1 MQISRIEIRNYY
13 RKCAGYL
20 SLMNTIFVLVASCL
34 AIYIADFDELDV
46 DEGTGV
52 VMLNGLYFIFV
63 AGLIFTILSLIA
75 GIVGVK
81 SQSEGIFNFSRLIAL
96 LITALMFFSCI
107 TSVYVAV
114 NDKIE
119 WSGETRAMTILYVIV
134 SVFSVAF
141 GVATFLYS
149 HNGTKYYDKNSRL
162 AKDVP
167 EIEADRSVRIQQ
179 GIVLLCAAVLNAAI
193 AFLAFYFRNMI
204 EYFDRTLVE
213 SNKGF
218 SGFYMALFIVGLIL
232 AGVTV
237 ILSVLQFVQN
247 RNELLTAGLIAVM
260 GNAVYLIVFTVLS
273 IVAVTQNFV
282 KSQCPDISYIIFAF
296 VLCCC
301 SGWYLFE
308 GARKSRKKKDKIAKM
323 IK

>member
-1 MQISRIEIRNYY
+1 
-13 RKCAGYL
+13 
-20 SLMNTIFVLVASCL
+20 MNTVFVLVASGL

-75 GIVGVK
+75 GIAGVK
-81 SQSEGIFNFSRLIAL
+81 SKSEGIFNFSRLTAL
-96 LITALMFFSCI
+96 MITALMIFSCV
-107 TSVYVAV
+107 TSIYVAG
-114 NDKIE
+114 NDEIE
-119 WSGETRAMTILYVIV
+119 WSAETRAMTVLYVIV
-134 SVFSVAF
+134 SVLSVGF
-141 GVATFLYS
+141 GIAAFLYS
-149 HNGTKYYDKNSRL
+149 HNGMKYYDKNHRL

-167 EIEADRSVRIQQ
+167 EIEADRSVRVQQ
-179 GIVLLCAAVLNAAI
+179 GIVLLCAAVLNAAV

-218 SGFYMALFIVGLIL
+218 SGFYMALFAAGLVL

-247 RNELLTAGLIAVM
+247 KNQLLTAGLVAVM
-260 GNAVYLIVFTVLS
+260 ANSVYLIVFTVLS
-273 IVAVTQNFV
+273 IVAMTQNFV

-296 VLCCC
+296 VLCCF

-308 GARKSRKKKDKIAKM
+308 GARKGRTGKKEKGV
-323 IK
+323 

>member
-1 MQISRIEIRNYY
+1 MQISRIEMRNYY

-63 AGLIFTILSLIA
+63 AGLIITILSLIA

-81 SQSEGIFNFSRLIAL
+81 SGSEGIFNFSRLISL
-96 LITALMFFSCI
+96 LITALMIFSCV
-107 TSVYVAV
+107 TSIYVAV
-114 NDKIE
+114 NDEIE
-119 WSGETRAMTILYVIV
+119 WSGETRAMTILYVVV
-134 SVFSVAF
+134 SVLSVAF
-141 GVATFLYS
+141 GVVTFLYS

-167 EIEADRSVRIQQ
+167 KIEADRSIRVQQ
-179 GIVLLCAAVLNAAI
+179 GIVLLCAAILNASV
-193 AFLAFYFRNMI
+193 AFLALYFCNMI

-218 SGFYMALFIVGLIL
+218 SGFYMVLFIAGLVI
-232 AGVTV
+232 AGLTV
-237 ILSVLQFVQN
+237 LFSILQFVKN
-247 RNELLTAGLIAVM
+247 KNELLMAGLIAVM
-260 GNAVYLIVFTVLS
+260 VNSVYLIVFTVLS
-273 IVAVTQNFV
+273 IVAMTQNFV

-296 VLCCC
+296 VLSCF
-301 SGWYLFE
+301 SGWYLFI
-308 GARKSRKKKDKIAKM
+308 GARKGKLKKKG
-323 IK
+323 

>member
-1 MQISRIEIRNYY
+1 MQISRIEMRNYY

-20 SLMNTIFVLVASCL
+20 SLMNTVFVLVASCL

-46 DEGTGV
+46 DEGAGV

-63 AGLIFTILSLIA
+63 AGLIFTVLSLIA

-81 SQSEGIFNFSRLIAL
+81 SGSEGIFNFSRLISL
-96 LITALMFFSCI
+96 LITVLMIFSCV
-107 TSVYVAV
+107 TSIYVAG

-119 WSGETRAMTILYVIV
+119 WSSETRAMAILYVIV
-134 SVFSVAF
+134 SILSVAF
-141 GVATFLYS
+141 GVVTFLYS
-149 HNGTKYYDKNSRL
+149 HHGMKYYDKNNRL

-167 EIEADRSVRIQQ
+167 EIEADRSVRVQQ
-179 GIVLLCAAVLNAAI
+179 GIVLLCAAILNAAV

-218 SGFYMALFIVGLIL
+218 SGFYMVLFIAGLVT
-232 AGVTV
+232 AGITIV
-237 ILSVLQFVQN
+237 LSVLQFVKDK
-247 RNELLTAGLIAVM
+247 NELLTMGLIAVM
-260 GNAVYLIVFTVLS
+260 VNLVYLIVFTVLS
-273 IVAVTQNFV
+273 IVAITQNFV

-296 VLCCC
+296 VLCCF

-308 GARKSRKKKDKIAKM
+308 GARKGKLKNKG
-323 IK
+323 

>member
-1 MQISRIEIRNYY
+1 MRISRIEIRNYY

-20 SLMNTIFVLVASCL
+20 SLMNTIFVLVVSCL

-63 AGLIFTILSLIA
+63 AGLIFMILSLIA
-75 GIVGVK
+75 GIAGVK
-81 SQSEGIFNFSRLIAL
+81 SQSEGIFNFSRLISL
-96 LITALMFFSCI
+96 LITALMIFSSV
-107 TSVYVAV
+107 TSIYVAV

-119 WSGETRAMTILYVIV
+119 WSGETRTMAILYVIT
-134 SVFSVAF
+134 SIFSIAF
-141 GVATFLYS
+141 GIATFLYS

-167 EIEADRSVRIQQ
+167 EIEADRSVRVQQ
-179 GIVLLCAAVLNAAI
+179 GITLLCAAILNTAI

-218 SGFYMALFIVGLIL
+218 SGFYMVLFIAGLVL
-232 AGVTV
+232 AAITV

-247 RNELLTAGLIAVM
+247 KNELLSAGLLAVI

-273 IVAVTQNFV
+273 IVAATQNFV

-308 GARKSRKKKDKIAKM
+308 GARKGRQTK
-323 IK
+323 

>member
-1 MQISRIEIRNYY
+1 MQISRIEMRNYY

-63 AGLIFTILSLIA
+63 AGLIFTVLSLIA
-75 GIVGVK
+75 GIVGAK
-81 SQSEGIFNFSRLIAL
+81 SQSEGIFNFSRLISL
-96 LITALMFFSCI
+96 LITALMVFSCV

-114 NDKIE
+114 NEKIE
-119 WSGETRAMTILYVIV
+119 WTGETRVMTILYVII
-134 SVFSVAF
+134 SILSVAF
-141 GVATFLYS
+141 GVVTFLYS
-149 HNGTKYYDKNSRL
+149 HNGTKYYDKNNRL

-167 EIEADRSVRIQQ
+167 EIETDRSVRVQQ
-179 GIVLLCAAVLNAAI
+179 GIALLCAAVLNTAI
-193 AFLAFYFRNMI
+193 AFLAFYFHNMI

-218 SGFYMALFIVGLIL
+218 SGFYMGLFIVGIIL

-237 ILSVLQFVQN
+237 ILSMLQFVQN
-247 RNELLTAGLIAVM
+247 QNELLTAGLIAVL
-260 GNAVYLIVFTVLS
+260 GNTGYLVAFTVLS
-273 IVAVTQNFV
+273 IVAMTQNFV

-308 GARKSRKKKDKIAKM
+308 GAKKGKLKKKK
-323 IK
+323 